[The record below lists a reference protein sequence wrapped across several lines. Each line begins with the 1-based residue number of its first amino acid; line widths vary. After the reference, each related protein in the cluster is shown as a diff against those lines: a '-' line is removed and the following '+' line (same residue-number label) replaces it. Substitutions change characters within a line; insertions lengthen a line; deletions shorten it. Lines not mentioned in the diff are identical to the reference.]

1 MDEQGWHELRT
12 QDTLKAAKHLVD
24 QDFLSGYEWMRIQM
38 NKYLGSGTTGN
49 QYPLWAWYQAKN
61 ENEKRPDLRESG
73 YLQRG
78 KTGFRVEFEKDRSEV
93 LLSDF
98 ELWHFVLNQSFLAK
112 SMYKFDQFEK
122 RLYRSF
128 GTSNFSELPHAVQN
142 EIEESW
148 EKIFDLN
155 FQAKDIANPRANK
168 QIQATFWELNMNEVI
183 QVDRFT
189 AR

>member
-12 QDTLKAAKHLVD
+12 QGTLKAAKHLVD

-38 NKYLGSGTTGN
+38 NKHIGSVTPGN
-49 QYPLWAWYQAKN
+49 PYPLWAWYQAK
-61 ENEKRPDLRESG
+61 
-73 YLQRG
+73 
-78 KTGFRVEFEKDRSEV
+78 FEKDRSEV

-112 SMYKFDQFEK
+112 SMYKFNQFEK
-122 RLYRSF
+122 RLYRGF
-128 GTSNFSELPHAVQN
+128 GTSNFSKLPLAVQN
-142 EIEESW
+142 EIKESW

-155 FQAKDIANPRANK
+155 FHAKDIDSPRANK